1 MDRKQC
7 ISFMENG
14 CIISVITDEG
24 EGISGIVRALNPA
37 MRVATVDRGN
47 KTFVDINLD
56 KIAAIRIKTIPANI
70 DKFKGDIDLLS
81 GDELIERVKEEFLST
96 TPRVELPLRFRFP
109 FGRAGTNQNY
119 RLKIV
124 RWAEAIQ
131 TLQEA
136 FRLKNDGIVRQ
147 IALYA
152 FSIKHDG
159 YVQSQKF
166 PNESIEDQLNTLPP
180 REYVTLY
187 GGFNDPVNYTIEQGQ
202 LLEIDSNKRMVKL
215 RSTLDERNFEVSLD
229 AIYAIDFSRAVPK
242 VVALR

>member
-1 MDRKQC
+1 M
-7 ISFMENG
+7 
-14 CIISVITDEG
+14 
-24 EGISGIVRALNPA
+24 
-37 MRVATVDRGN
+37 
-47 KTFVDINLD
+47 
-56 KIAAIRIKTIPANI
+56 
-70 DKFKGDIDLLS
+70 
-81 GDELIERVKEEFLST
+81 
-96 TPRVELPLRFRFP
+96 
-109 FGRAGTNQNY
+109 
-119 RLKIV
+119 KIV